1 MSKILWKAF
10 EHSYSRKEGAHVILV
25 GYKKKSHGIGKGL
38 GTVVA
43 AAPLYDLRDFN
54 WDGSVSFLE
63 KAYAG
68 AVYDPYELNS
78 LLMPAAETDFKVE
91 AGNAVG
97 DYMFGQ
103 KAKEGF
109 LKQAFKATAR
119 AALTITVE
127 KVLGPGIEKTLAV
140 SALSRMG
147 AAGEAAMFVIQA
159 SLETVIMESIART
172 HVR

>member
-1 MSKILWKAF
+1 MSNILWKAI
-10 EHSYSRKEGAHVILV
+10 EHPYSKVEGGHVILV
-25 GYKKKSHGIGKGL
+25 GYKKTSFGIGKGL
-38 GTVVA
+38 GKVVA

-63 KAYAG
+63 KAYASG
-68 AVYDPYELNS
+68 MYDPYELNS
-78 LLMPAAETDFKVE
+78 LLGPAADTDFKVI
-91 AGNAVG
+91 AGNEVG

-109 LKQAFKATAR
+109 LRQAFKATAR
-119 AALTITVE
+119 AAITITVE
-127 KVLGPGIEKTLAV
+127 KILGPGIEKTLAA
-140 SALSRMG
+140 SALGRME

-159 SLETVIMESIART
+159 TLETVIMESIART